1 MDAKNEA
8 PPPADRSGSSEAP
21 ELLTYD
27 ELHQITHLPKGTLYA
42 MVAKGE
48 IPHTRLGRRLV
59 RFPRAEIMRWL
70 RERTVLPKDVV
81 R

>member
-1 MDAKNEA
+1 MDAKATKKE
-8 PPPADRSGSSEAP
+8 SESDDDSV
-21 ELLTYD
+21 LITYD
-27 ELHQITHLPKGTLYA
+27 ELHQLTHLPKGTLYG

-70 RERTVLPKDVV
+70 RERTVLPKEGT